1 MLDLSSD
8 EETVGMAHSFCS
20 DFQGMHL
27 WESSSIQARVLRS
40 GMSKVATS
48 IPGRSVSSIMS
59 AFWSAQIAAMWQ
71 ELDPN
76 LGPWDLACPRET
88 PEGEGVNTMPRSLGP
103 NY

>member
-1 MLDLSSD
+1 
-8 EETVGMAHSFCS
+8 
-20 DFQGMHL
+20 
-27 WESSSIQARVLRS
+27 
-40 GMSKVATS
+40 MSKVATS

-88 PEGEGVNTMPRSLGP
+88 PEGEGVNTMHRSLGP
-103 NY
+103 NC